1 MTDTWIVLAVVVGVV
16 LVVDLV
22 TTQVRRRARRISA
35 PLDMTQKETE
45 PDVCKE

>member
-1 MTDTWIVLAVVVGVV
+1 MIDTWIVLAAVVGIV

-22 TTQVRRRARRISA
+22 TTQVRKRARRISV

-45 PDVCKE
+45 PDAHEE